1 MGNPLLSGYVH
12 ITVPLFFKERPV
24 NRRLVTV
31 SRTPADKLLFEW
43 AGNFENRSAEDRL
56 RLLDRM
62 KAAIEKEREMLL
74 EDREWLNSPP
84 VGRELI

>member
-1 MGNPLLSGYVH
+1 
-12 ITVPLFFKERPV
+12 V
-24 NRRLVTV
+24 NRRLVTI
-31 SRTPADKLLFEW
+31 SRTPMDKLLFDW
-43 AGNFENRSAEDRL
+43 AGNFENRSADERI

>member
-1 MGNPLLSGYVH
+1 MN
-12 ITVPLFFKERPV
+12 K
-24 NRRLVTV
+24 RLITV
-31 SRTPADKLLFEW
+31 SRTPADKLLFDW
-43 AGNFENRSAEDRL
+43 AGNFENRSAEERL

-74 EDREWLNSPP
+74 EDSEWLNSPP